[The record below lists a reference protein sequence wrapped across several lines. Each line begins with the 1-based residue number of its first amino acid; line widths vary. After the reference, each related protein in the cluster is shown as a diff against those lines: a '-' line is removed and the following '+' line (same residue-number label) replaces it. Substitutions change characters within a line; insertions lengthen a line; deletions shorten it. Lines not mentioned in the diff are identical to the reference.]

1 MNPMNRISN
10 CISILS
16 LLSLLVFTNCAEVQ
30 KKEIENK
37 SSDWQFRQRAFPH
50 GKIDKQ
56 AYLQA
61 IQNFKHQKRSAESS
75 WTFEGPINIGGRIT
89 DIETTEDKVYF
100 AAASGGLFVSE
111 DDVNWTPIFD
121 DNSTLSIGDFD
132 IADTDESI
140 IYVGTGE
147 ANAGG
152 GSLAYDGTGIYKT
165 TNGGLSWENTGLQN
179 GGSIGK
185 VIVHPDNED
194 ICYVAAMGQ
203 LFNNNNERG
212 VYKTLDGGNNW
223 YQMLYLNDSTGAI
236 DLAMDPTKPDTLY
249 AAMWE
254 RVRKVNRRNYG
265 GPSSGIH
272 RSFDGGITWT
282 ELTNGLPT
290 TAGRIGI
297 SLAPSSPNILY
308 AVYTDPETDY
318 LSAIYKTED
327 YGESWVEKSIDNISQ
342 APFNWW
348 FGKIYVHPTNSE
360 IVYVTSLDMHKST
373 DGSNSWSY
381 VFDGAHVDHH
391 AIAFDPT
398 NPEKVYNGN
407 DGGLYIS
414 SDGGS
419 NYSKVQNLP
428 ITQFYTCEVDYS
440 VPERL
445 YGGTQDNSA
454 MRTMT
459 GETDD
464 WEIIFYG
471 DGFYTLID
479 PNDNNYIYTEYQY
492 GGLGRSTD
500 GGNSFS
506 FATSGISSGD
516 RINWS
521 APLAFN
527 PHNTAELYFGSQRV
541 YKTTDRAVSWSPI
554 SGDLTDGSTDG
565 NLVYNTITSISVS
578 ELNPQIIL
586 VGTDDGNVSITTD
599 GGTNWSN
606 ISSALPER
614 WVTRVLTDKYDEQ
627 KIYVAISG
635 YRFGEIE
642 GHIYQSAD
650 LGSTWENISGDM
662 PDIPVNSIL
671 QIKENQ
677 LAAATDVG
685 VYITKNSGENW
696 EIAGNNL
703 PAIII
708 TDLDYH
714 EPTNTL
720 IAATFGR
727 GLYSYEP
734 DTTSTNSIISQAIH
748 NQKLKIYPNP
758 AKDYITLKTNY
769 NITQIEIIDNSGKTV
784 LKSRNIELNKVDIQ
798 HLNPGIYIVRAFYQ
812 DNLRQGQFIK
822 N

>member
-1 MNPMNRISN
+1 MNPFQKKITF
-10 CISILS
+10 IA
-16 LLSLLVFTNCAEVQ
+16 LLSFIATFLFTNCNEEQ
-30 KKEIENK
+30 NTNIKKK
-37 SSDWQFRQRAFPH
+37 SSDWHFRQRSYPH

-61 IQNFKHQKRSAESS
+61 IQDVQTQKMNTEKS
-75 WTFEGPINIGGRIT
+75 WTFEGPTNIGGRIT
-89 DIETTEDKVYF
+89 DIEITDNKVYF
-100 AAASGGLFVSE
+100 SAASGGLFVSE
-111 DDVNWTPIFD
+111 DDINWTPIFD
-121 DNSTLSIGDFD
+121 ENSTLSIGDFD
-132 IADTDESI
+132 ISDTDENI

-165 TNGGLSWENTGLQN
+165 TDGGISWINTGLQN

-185 VIVHPDNED
+185 VIIHPDNEN

-203 LFNNNNERG
+203 LFNNNTERG
-212 VYKTLDGGNNW
+212 VYKTLDGGNTWN
-223 YQMLYLNDSTGAI
+223 QVLYLNDSTGAI
-236 DLAMDPTKPDTLY
+236 DMAIDITQPDTIY

-254 RVRKVNRRNYG
+254 RVRRVNRRNYG

-272 RSFDGGITWT
+272 RSFDGGNTWT
-282 ELTNGLPT
+282 ELTNGLPNQ
-290 TAGRIGI
+290 AGRIGI
-297 SLAPSSPNILY
+297 AIAPSSPNILY
-308 AVYTDPETDY
+308 AVYTDTETDY

-327 YGESWVEKSIDNISQ
+327 YGNTWTEKSIYNISQ

-348 FGKIYVHPTNSE
+348 FGKIYVHPTDPE
-360 IVYVTSLDMHKST
+360 TVYVTSLDMHKST

-428 ITQFYTCEVDYS
+428 ITQFYTCEIDYS
-440 VPERL
+440 IPERL

-459 GETDD
+459 GQTND

-471 DGFYTLID
+471 DGFYTLVD

-492 GGLGRSTD
+492 GGLGRSTN

-506 FATSGISSGD
+506 FATTGISDSD

-521 APLAFN
+521 APLVFN
-527 PHNTAELYFGSQRV
+527 PQNTAELYFGSQRV
-541 YKTTDRAVSWSPI
+541 YKTTNRAVSWYPI

-565 NLVYNTITSISVS
+565 NLVYNTITTISVS
-578 ELNPQIIL
+578 EINPQIIL

-599 GGTNWSN
+599 GGTNWNN
-606 ISSALPER
+606 ISSTLPKR
-614 WVTRVLTDKYDEQ
+614 WVTRVATDKYDEQ
-627 KIYVAISG
+627 KLYVALSG
-635 YRFGEIE
+635 YRFGEME
-642 GHIYQSAD
+642 GHIYQSSD
-650 LGSTWENISGDM
+650 QGNTWESISGDM
-662 PDIPVNSIL
+662 PDIPVNCII
-671 QIKENQ
+671 QIKEDQ

-685 VYITKNSGENW
+685 VYITKNAGVNW
-696 EIAGNNL
+696 EIAGDNIPPL
-703 PAIII
+703 II

-714 EPTNTL
+714 LPTNTL

-734 DTTSTNSIISQAIH
+734 DTTTTNSIETQANNNSI
-748 NQKLKIYPNP
+748 IVYPNP
-758 AKDYITLKTNY
+758 IDKILNIKTTVT
-769 NITQIEIIDNSGKTV
+769 IETIEIMDINGKKHIVEPINNRQYNVENLPKGTYI
-784 LKSRNIELNKVDIQ
+784 LKA
-798 HLNPGIYIVRAFYQ
+798 IYNGKSETIK
-812 DNLRQGQFIK
+812 FIK